1 MLERCALTWSF
12 PSSSESSITSGRR
25 IFSLAMRWVST
36 TIMAIYIEKPSRG
49 VPSAAYTPCK
59 GWIHPLPGAN
69 TPVVYV
75 CEANSVVEADLIHRR
90 VWNQNIVPFLL
101 VQCPREIR
109 LYSGFKYKRETIGE
123 RRAPGRRAVY
133 CVQPFNSMKSR
144 RYSSL
149 FGREAIDDGVLW
161 HKWNKAVT
169 PEARVD
175 WQLLSSLDRLDQ
187 RLLGDGIQSRLLAH
201 ALIGKFVYLH
211 YLRARDI
218 LSDRK
223 LAEWGLD
230 PDDVLSRRAR
240 LDQFQ
245 LLLNKLDGWLNGSV
259 FPLSEQAL
267 TDIGE
272 ERLQQV
278 AGVFRGDTPEGQQHL
293 DFDAYDFSYIPIE
306 TLSVIYQQFL
316 HAAEYAPGAL
326 RRAGARCLLHASA
339 TGKLHPG
346 YTRSSQAA

>member
-1 MLERCALTWSF
+1 
-12 PSSSESSITSGRR
+12 
-25 IFSLAMRWVST
+25 
-36 TIMAIYIEKPSRG
+36 
-49 VPSAAYTPCK
+49 
-59 GWIHPLPGAN
+59 
-69 TPVVYV
+69 
-75 CEANSVVEADLIHRR
+75 
-90 VWNQNIVPFLL
+90 
-101 VQCPREIR
+101 
-109 LYSGFKYKRETIGE
+109 
-123 RRAPGRRAVY
+123 
-133 CVQPFNSMKSR
+133 
-144 RYSSL
+144 
-149 FGREAIDDGVLW
+149 
-161 HKWNKAVT
+161 
-169 PEARVD
+169 
-175 WQLLSSLDRLDQ
+175 LLSSLDRLDQ

-293 DFDAYDFSYIPIE
+293 DF
-306 TLSVIYQQFL
+306 
-316 HAAEYAPGAL
+316 
-326 RRAGARCLLHASA
+326 
-339 TGKLHPG
+339 
-346 YTRSSQAA
+346 